1 MNRVEVKVGSGSAFK
16 LFIESK
22 EVEGVAVL
30 RCSGRICFRREA
42 EFLASIAERWLE
54 NGRDLLLDLA
64 GVEALDSAGIGQ
76 LVLIYMR
83 AEGAGR
89 DVALCCAPDHVLQL
103 LRLTNTAGL
112 FERFDSVESALES
125 RAGVA

>member
-1 MNRVEVKVGSGSAFK
+1 MSSGSAFK
-16 LFIESK
+16 LFIESR

-30 RCSGRICFRREA
+30 RCTGRICFRREA
-42 EFLASIAERWLE
+42 EFLASIAERWLA

-89 DVALCCAPDHVLQL
+89 DVALCSAGDHILQL

-112 FERFDSVESALES
+112 FERFDSVESALEA